1 LLITSKRYTICIQR
15 VRDRMSGTLLKNGYL
30 IDGTGTPARLG
41 SLLISGDIIEDMGDI
56 VVPSDVTCYDCS
68 GLTITPGFIDA
79 HSHSDLQVLEKRTE
93 KSRQGVTAEVVG
105 NCGFSAYP
113 ASPDPS
119 ALRSFANGIFCGDD
133 TWGWASTTEYLNSLA
148 QSPMATVGSL
158 TGHGS
163 LRIAVAGNR
172 LGVLPDHDIERMEGL
187 LDEAL
192 SAGAIGLS
200 TGLMYA
206 PGSTAPFEELERLCR
221 VVARRGKIYASH
233 IRSYFADLPQAI
245 EEQIQL
251 ARRTGCRLQ
260 ISHLQAVGAKNWHLH
275 QQALDLIEAAK
286 QEGIDIAFDCYPYIA
301 GSTVLT
307 QLLPDWSLEGGLPGL
322 MQRLMNAS
330 ERDRIVSE
338 TADTLA
344 WEWRD
349 IYISSV
355 QNPADRPTIG
365 KNLQELSE
373 IRGIPPVRVV
383 LQLLADNEGSVN
395 MVSFNQSEDNLRKS
409 LQHPLS
415 LIITDGFYV
424 RGRPHPR
431 LSGTF
436 PLLLGTF
443 VREKRWLTLEDA
455 VRKITGFPAERFG
468 FSNRGVLKP
477 GYAAD
482 ITVFDAEKI
491 ASPASYDRPQEP
503 PVGIRWVFRNGE
515 VLEGAVQCV

>member
-1 LLITSKRYTICIQR
+1 
-15 VRDRMSGTLLKNGYL
+15 
-30 IDGTGTPARLG
+30 
-41 SLLISGDIIEDMGDI
+41 
-56 VVPSDVTCYDCS
+56 
-68 GLTITPGFIDA
+68 
-79 HSHSDLQVLEKRTE
+79 
-93 KSRQGVTAEVVG
+93 
-105 NCGFSAYP
+105 
-113 ASPDPS
+113 
-119 ALRSFANGIFCGDD
+119 
-133 TWGWASTTEYLNSLA
+133 
-148 QSPMATVGSL
+148 
-158 TGHGS
+158 
-163 LRIAVAGNR
+163 
-172 LGVLPDHDIERMEGL
+172 VLPDRDVECMESL

-221 VVARRGKIYASH
+221 VVARRGKICASH
-233 IRSYFADLPQAI
+233 IRSYFAGLPQAI
-245 EEQIQL
+245 EEQIEL

-275 QQALDLIEAAK
+275 QQALDMIEAAK

-330 ERDRIVSE
+330 ERDRIASE
-338 TADTLA
+338 TMDSLA

-373 IRGIPPVRVV
+373 VRGIPPVRVV
-383 LQLLADNEGSVN
+383 LQLLTDNEGSIN
-395 MVSFNQSEDNLRKS
+395 MVSFNQSEENLRKS
-409 LQHPLS
+409 LQHRLS

-424 RGRPHPR
+424 KGRPHPR

-455 VRKITGFPAERFG
+455 VRKITGFPAERFSFAG
-468 FSNRGVLKP
+468 RGLLKP
-477 GYAAD
+477 GYTAD
-482 ITVFDAEKI
+482 VTVFDAGKI
-491 ASPASYDRPQEP
+491 ASPASYDRPEEP
-503 PVGIRWVFRNGE
+503 PVGIRWVFRNGK
-515 VLEGAVQCV
+515 VLEEAAQPA

>member
-1 LLITSKRYTICIQR
+1 
-15 VRDRMSGTLLKNGYL
+15 
-30 IDGTGTPARLG
+30 
-41 SLLISGDIIEDMGDI
+41 
-56 VVPSDVTCYDCS
+56 
-68 GLTITPGFIDA
+68 
-79 HSHSDLQVLEKRTE
+79 
-93 KSRQGVTAEVVG
+93 
-105 NCGFSAYP
+105 
-113 ASPDPS
+113 
-119 ALRSFANGIFCGDD
+119 
-133 TWGWASTTEYLNSLA
+133 
-148 QSPMATVGSL
+148 
-158 TGHGS
+158 
-163 LRIAVAGNR
+163 
-172 LGVLPDHDIERMEGL
+172 MEGL

-330 ERDRIVSE
+330 ERDRIVSV

-424 RGRPHPR
+424 SGRPHPR

-468 FSNRGVLKP
+468 FS
-477 GYAAD
+477 
-482 ITVFDAEKI
+482 I
-491 ASPASYDRPQEP
+491 
-503 PVGIRWVFRNGE
+503 GE
-515 VLEGAVQCV
+515 Y